1 MFGISSAE
9 LVIIAFVAILVFGP
23 ERVPEFFHRAG
34 QLIRGLQNTADDV
47 WTSLQTELNEAT
59 EPIREAE
66 REIKKLG
73 SQIMGG
79 SDAGG
84 KPPKPA
90 EERPAEERAAEE
102 PPDEEQLDESDES

>member
-34 QLIRGLQNTADDV
+34 KLIRGLQNTADDV
-47 WTSLQTELNEAT
+47 WTSLQTELNEVT
-59 EPIREAE
+59 EPLREAE

-73 SQIMGG
+73 GQITGAIEG
-79 SDAGG
+79 ED
-84 KPPKPA
+84 PA
-90 EERPAEERAAEE
+90 SG
-102 PPDEEQLDESDES
+102 PDEDPPSKGDDS